1 MIEGYLALFFSSFV
15 AATLLPAS
23 SEAILTSLIAMDQF
37 DVVAL
42 WATASVGNTLG
53 ASVNWLLGRWC
64 MRWSAEPWFPFKP
77 AQVERASRVFGKYGA
92 WTLLLSWLPAV
103 GDPLTFVAG
112 LLRIGFPQFVVLVF
126 AGKAGRYA
134 VLAVVADRAFN

>member
-1 MIEGYLALFFSSFV
+1 VIEGYLALFISSFV

-23 SEAILTSLIAMDQF
+23 SEAVLASLIAMDQF
-37 DVVAL
+37 DAVAL
-42 WATASVGNTLG
+42 WTTASVGNTLG

-64 MRWSAEPWFPFKP
+64 MRWSTESWFPFKP
-77 AQVERASRVFGKYGA
+77 PQVERASRVFSKYGA
-92 WTLLLSWLPAV
+92 WTLLFSWLPVV

-112 LLRIGFPQFVVLVF
+112 LLRTSFPIFVVLVF

-134 VLAVVADRAFN
+134 VLAILADRAFN